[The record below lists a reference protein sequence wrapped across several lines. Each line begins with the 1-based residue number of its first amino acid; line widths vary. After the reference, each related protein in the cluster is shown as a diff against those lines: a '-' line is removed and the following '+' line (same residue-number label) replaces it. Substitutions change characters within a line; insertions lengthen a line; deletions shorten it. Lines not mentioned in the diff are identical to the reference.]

1 MDIGKSRKDLSS
13 VEFDTRTKAV
23 MARSGGHENIRE
35 KINAVRLVVN
45 NKSNN
50 EIVLVLQQFDFSVD
64 KTVQAFVDGRAN
76 EVLNEWNTTG
86 KKKPNAKK
94 KKGRGKGA
102 SEAAREEVEPEPV
115 PQEERDGENGD
126 EMVVM
131 AGEVAVVAD
140 ELVAVAGEVA
150 VVAGSTAAIADGAAV
165 MVVDG
170 GVGAHNGD
178 GAEGLA
184 EKMDEILMLD
194 KEGCADSSRPRSLDI
209 THAVE
214 SAHDEPHETSEDVSQ
229 PKPNTGRTPPKQTGQ
244 STVQHGGRHR
254 GPRAAQR
261 NANTAPNPQ
270 PAMFPEEPFSH
281 PTSNSK
287 KPGPNIEK
295 SVKDLQRCT
304 ASLTRYR
311 LLLKEEMDT
320 SVKKIKS
327 SFYELQQCL
336 MDREVSLLSDIDKVK
351 EEAIRLLKARQ
362 EKAGDLKRRTDNSV
376 RMSEAQ
382 LASLRADIKQF
393 VSERKY
399 DEELSKTLRFVCDCE
414 SMKLALQTFGEV
426 GPPKNSVAS
435 KPRSDSVSSQSSVT
449 PVTTPSD
456 VSAPVMPL
464 LSLPLGT
471 RTHASRPATGNDGS
485 VTTQGAAQ
493 STDRK
498 PGSAPP
504 FQEPNGSQYGGRGGR
519 TSQSSRGF
527 RRNARNVPPRQDG
540 LPGSGYQR
548 NPPRDRPRS
557 QGQMKPESQT
567 STATEGKP
575 QNGPGEPQR
584 ALDGNQHTK
593 RTEEIRPK
601 VTEGH
606 RGKHSV
612 ERHKRADGSA
622 EEQLQVRPSEVAL
635 PPRKPRHRPEAG
647 SSTRAPLR
655 DGCGGG
661 SLQQNGVAAPEVP
674 DRRAGYSDEWGC

>member
-1 MDIGKSRKDLSS
+1 MGTRDEALARPEGRALGRLSSFDSARRSCNLSS

-150 VVAGSTAAIADGAAV
+150 VVAGSTAAIAD
-165 MVVDG
+165 
-170 GVGAHNGD
+170 
-178 GAEGLA
+178 
-184 EKMDEILMLD
+184 
-194 KEGCADSSRPRSLDI
+194 
-209 THAVE
+209 VE

>member
-1 MDIGKSRKDLSS
+1 MDIGKRRKDLSS

-86 KKKPNAKK
+86 KKKPNSKK

-115 PQEERDGENGD
+115 PREERDGENGD
-126 EMVVM
+126 EVVVM
-131 AGEVAVVAD
+131 AGEVAVVAG
-140 ELVAVAGEVA
+140 ELVAVAGEEA

-170 GVGAHNGD
+170 GVVAHNGD

-184 EKMDEILMLD
+184 EKMDEILLLD
-194 KEGCADSSRPRSLDI
+194 KEGSADSSRPRSLDI

-214 SAHDEPHETSEDVSQ
+214 SAHDEPRETSEDVSQ
-229 PKPNTGRTPPKQTGQ
+229 PKPSTGRTPPKQTGH

-254 GPRAAQR
+254 GPRPAQR
-261 NANTAPNPQ
+261 NANTAPHPQ
-270 PAMFPEEPFSH
+270 LAMFPEEPFSH

-295 SVKDLQRCT
+295 SVKDLQRCM

-426 GPPKNSVAS
+426 GQPKNSFVS

-464 LSLPLGT
+464 LSLPQG
-471 RTHASRPATGNDGS
+471 RTHASWPATGNDGS
-485 VTTQGAAQ
+485 ITTQGAAQ

-504 FQEPNGSQYGGRGGR
+504 FQEPNGSHYGGRGGR

-540 LPGSGYQR
+540 LHASGYQR

-557 QGQMKPESQT
+557 QGQTKPESQT
-567 STATEGKP
+567 STATDGKP

-584 ALDGNQHTK
+584 ALDSNQHTK

-606 RGKHSV
+606 RGKHSE

-622 EEQLQVRPSEVAL
+622 GEQLQVGPSEVAL
-635 PPRKPRHRPEAG
+635 PPRKPRHRPEAS

>member
-1 MDIGKSRKDLSS
+1 
-13 VEFDTRTKAV
+13 

-150 VVAGSTAAIADGAAV
+150 VVAGSTAAIAD
-165 MVVDG
+165 
-170 GVGAHNGD
+170 
-178 GAEGLA
+178 
-184 EKMDEILMLD
+184 
-194 KEGCADSSRPRSLDI
+194 
-209 THAVE
+209 VE

-456 VSAPVMPL
+456 VSAP
-464 LSLPLGT
+464 
-471 RTHASRPATGNDGS
+471 
-485 VTTQGAAQ
+485 AAQ

>member
-1 MDIGKSRKDLSS
+1 ISS
-13 VEFDTRTKAV
+13 WTWHKTKNGFLKFDTRTKAV

-86 KKKPNAKK
+86 KKKK

-115 PQEERDGENGD
+115 PREERDGENGD
-126 EMVVM
+126 EVVVM
-131 AGEVAVVAD
+131 AGEVAVVA
-140 ELVAVAGEVA
+140 ELGK
-150 VVAGSTAAIADGAAV
+150 IF
-165 MVVDG
+165 
-170 GVGAHNGD
+170 
-178 GAEGLA
+178 
-184 EKMDEILMLD
+184 
-194 KEGCADSSRPRSLDI
+194 SLSI
-209 THAVE
+209 VE
-214 SAHDEPHETSEDVSQ
+214 SAHDEPRETSEDVSQ
-229 PKPNTGRTPPKQTGQ
+229 PKPSTGRTPPKQTGH

-254 GPRAAQR
+254 GPRPAQR
-261 NANTAPNPQ
+261 NANTAPHPQ
-270 PAMFPEEPFSH
+270 LAMFPEEPFSH

-287 KPGPNIEK
+287 KPGRELVKGAQLGLLGWELAVLYFLKSVGPNIEK
-295 SVKDLQRCT
+295 SVKDLQRCM

-426 GPPKNSVAS
+426 GQPKNSFVS

-464 LSLPLGT
+464 LSLP
-471 RTHASRPATGNDGS
+471 
-485 VTTQGAAQ
+485 QAAQ
-493 STDRK
+493 STDKK

-504 FQEPNGSQYGGRGGR
+504 FQEPNGSHYGGRGGR

-540 LPGSGYQR
+540 LHASGYQR

-557 QGQMKPESQT
+557 QGQTKPESQT
-567 STATEGKP
+567 STATDGKP
-575 QNGPGEPQR
+575 QNGPDEPQR
-584 ALDGNQHTK
+584 ALDSNQHTK
-593 RTEEIRPK
+593 R
-601 VTEGH
+601 
-606 RGKHSV
+606 
-612 ERHKRADGSA
+612 
-622 EEQLQVRPSEVAL
+622 RPSEVAL
-635 PPRKPRHRPEAG
+635 PPRKPRHRPEA
-647 SSTRAPLR
+647 SS
-655 DGCGGG
+655 
-661 SLQQNGVAAPEVP
+661 
-674 DRRAGYSDEWGC
+674 